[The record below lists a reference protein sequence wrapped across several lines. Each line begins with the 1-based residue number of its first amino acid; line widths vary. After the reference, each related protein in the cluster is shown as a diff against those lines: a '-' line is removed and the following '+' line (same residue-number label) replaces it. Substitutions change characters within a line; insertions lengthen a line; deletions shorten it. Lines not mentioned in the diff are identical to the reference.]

1 MNNSKIALLRI
12 KRNKSGGFAF
22 CPICE
27 RIRERLFLLI
37 VHMKPIITN
46 ESNPAMATDLIL
58 HKIYEL
64 EELKKNKP
72 LHRDHQL
79 INLFD
84 LDDEIIRIPCELFSK
99 ITDYLNEKGII
110 KCSGSSEKITDLSSE
125 ERESVFFS
133 ADSIEEFREFAD
145 SVGIDFTVPEL
156 SKVEKEIV
164 RIAKS
169 GLDFEQEVKNNFK
182 PEENRECV
190 SDFSYNPETGD
201 GQFGSKSFRMTDG
214 VNYKKIFDA
223 CFAIRGKKL
232 ERQEIIKI
240 LGMANSTNEKI
251 DLANVLEAIE
261 GEGRR
266 KKSGSEVT
274 ITNTI
279 NDIVKDIRNKTGL
292 NTKEFVQNSG
302 NITLNI

>member
-110 KCSGSSEKITDLSSE
+110 KCSGSSEKITHLSSE

-133 ADSIEEFREFAD
+133 ADSIEEFREFAV
-145 SVGIDFTVPEL
+145 SQYQHRRAKQPRQQVHPE
-156 SKVEKEIV
+156 
-164 RIAKS
+164 
-169 GLDFEQEVKNNFK
+169 Q
-182 PEENRECV
+182 P
-190 SDFSYNPETGD
+190 
-201 GQFGSKSFRMTDG
+201 
-214 VNYKKIFDA
+214 
-223 CFAIRGKKL
+223 
-232 ERQEIIKI
+232 
-240 LGMANSTNEKI
+240 
-251 DLANVLEAIE
+251 
-261 GEGRR
+261 
-266 KKSGSEVT
+266 
-274 ITNTI
+274 
-279 NDIVKDIRNKTGL
+279 
-292 NTKEFVQNSG
+292 
-302 NITLNI
+302 